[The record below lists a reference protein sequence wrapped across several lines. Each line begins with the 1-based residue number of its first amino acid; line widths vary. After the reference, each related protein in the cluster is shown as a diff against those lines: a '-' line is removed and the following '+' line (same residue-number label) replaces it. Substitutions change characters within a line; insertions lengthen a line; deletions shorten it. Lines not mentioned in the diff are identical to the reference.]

1 MRLMA
6 DRTPL
11 AFRFALAN
19 AAASLVKQA
28 IAAQVVSLF
37 RGVARLP
44 DEIAQ
49 RGGDAIRGTTF
60 PAERSDAAGSQ

>member
-11 AFRFALAN
+11 AFPLALAN
-19 AAASLVKQA
+19 SAANLVKEA

-37 RGVARLP
+37 QRGVARLP

-49 RGGDAIRGTTF
+49 RGGDAIRGT
-60 PAERSDAAGSQ
+60 ASSRRAQ